1 MNEIDFILEQ
11 LKDLTAIDSPT
22 PSKILLTTKTKLQ
35 LILTSQFFS

>member
-22 PSKILLTTKTKLQ
+22 GFTEYGPHCQK
-35 LILTSQFFS
+35 